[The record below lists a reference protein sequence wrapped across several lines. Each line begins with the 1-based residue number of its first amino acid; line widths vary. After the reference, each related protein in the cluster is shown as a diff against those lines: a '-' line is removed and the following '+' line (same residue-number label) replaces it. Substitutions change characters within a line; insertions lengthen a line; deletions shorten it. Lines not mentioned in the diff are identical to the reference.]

1 MRVSVEDISTVDGDA
16 EMMNATA
23 ARQQR
28 PATNGSAPTIDPISA
43 AGGLV
48 AQRNTLPLATSATG
62 DNLERQIVT
71 MLTALVGLFVLMAIA
86 WAVHDGQAA
95 LERQQ
100 DKHHN
105 D

>member
-1 MRVSVEDISTVDGDA
+1 MSHSVI
-16 EMMNATA
+16 
-23 ARQQR
+23 RY
-28 PATNGSAPTIDPISA
+28 
-43 AGGLV
+43 GG
-48 AQRNTLPLATSATG
+48 QPPPRG